1 MSLKKNIAAIIVY
14 FSVLIWPLG
23 ATAQNFAVQITDVG
37 GMVHNFSTAPQRVI
51 CLSPYITQILRALK
65 QDRRIIALTRQD
77 LRSHA
82 SLDVKNLGSYF
93 NPELSDISQ
102 LKPDLVICPPGQLA
116 AVQRS
121 LSARVPVLV
130 MKATSLKEG
139 FSQIEDMGRLFDC
152 QDQAIAWRRRITL
165 QMNLVSQRLDSEK
178 ELQKVRV
185 ARVIGSGKS
194 LSCPGDDSFQNEMI
208 RAAGGIVP
216 QWGKNGS
223 WVQMDPKAWKKF
235 NPQVV
240 YGCNANADAVRELL
254 ATNDFKT
261 VDAVKNGRV
270 YMFPCELTCRVS
282 TATGD
287 FVQWL
292 AAMLYP
298 EVFADPDRA
307 VTEDKE
313 LWRRPVP
320 IEPDSLPYIAD
331 AEVIGHRVADTPY
344 KSLVLRFKTPQTV
357 LSTLN
362 GLQTDLDGCGN
373 TYIPMVAS
381 LGHMRTGVIKVQET
395 CEKNLG
401 FGKGKFTGLM
411 TGANM
416 DNLAVAT
423 KRFKDLSVT
432 AFVTAG
438 VRGNAMRFSKDQGY
452 YISHGTINIIVA
464 VNRKLSVA
472 AMSRAIISATE
483 GKTAALED
491 LDIRSTYT
499 GWRNPAT
506 GTGTDNVLVIQGDGR
521 DVAYAGGH
529 SKIAELMAKAVHEG
543 VTRAIAGQNGIL
555 PGRSV
560 FQRLHERGLSLE
572 ALVRKFQTTMAF
584 RPLVARLEQLMS
596 DPWYASFLE
605 SALAV
610 ADAREKDLITDSPFW
625 DQTCRKV
632 TAAICGRELAPA
644 PCTCDDIPPAVA
656 KGLGALITGIESAK
670 ETSK

>member
-1 MSLKKNIAAIIVY
+1 MIQGADGREISFSSPPERIVCLAPGVTQMLAAMGREDRIV
-14 FSVLIWPLG
+14 
-23 ATAQNFAVQITDVG
+23 AV
-37 GMVHNFSTAPQRVI
+37 
-51 CLSPYITQILRALK
+51 
-65 QDRRIIALTRQD
+65 TRQD
-77 LRSHA
+77 LMYHA
-82 SLDVKNLGSYF
+82 ALKAESLGGYF
-93 NPELSDISQ
+93 NLDLPAIVTFA
-102 LKPDLVICPPGQLA
+102 PDLVICPLKKVEQIKK
-116 AVQRS
+116 AVGEG
-121 LSARVPVLV
+121 VKVLPITTNSFDQAWEQV
-130 MKATSLKEG
+130 RM
-139 FSQIEDMGRLFDC
+139 FGRLFGC
-152 QDQAIAWRRRITL
+152 EEKAKTVIQRMLTQLEMVSRRLAR
-165 QMNLVSQRLDSEK
+165 EK
-178 ELQKVRV
+178 DLHKVRV
-185 ARVIGSGKS
+185 ARVIGSGTS

-208 RAAGGIVP
+208 RSAGGIAP
-216 QWGKNGS
+216 QWGQSGS
-223 WVQMDPKAWKKF
+223 WVQMDAKAWKKF

-240 YGCNANADAVRELL
+240 YGCNANADVVRELL
-254 ATNDFKT
+254 ATDDFKT
-261 VDAVKNGRV
+261 VDAVKNGRI

-292 AAMLYP
+292 SAMLYP

-307 VTEDKE
+307 VTQDKK
-313 LWRRPVP
+313 LWHRTVS
-320 IEPDSLPYIAD
+320 IEPDSLPYLSD
-331 AEVIGHRVADTPY
+331 AEVVGHRVADTPY

-373 TYIPMVAS
+373 TYIPMAAS
-381 LGHMRTGVIKVQET
+381 LGHMRTGVKRVQET

-411 TGANM
+411 TGADM

-452 YISHGTINIIVA
+452 YFSHGTINIILA

-506 GTGTDNVLVIQGDGR
+506 GTGTDNMLIIQGDGL

-555 PGRSV
+555 PGRTV
-560 FQRLHERGLSLE
+560 FQRLDERGLSLE

-584 RPLVARLEQLMS
+584 RPLVARLEQLMD

-644 PCTCDDIPPAVA
+644 PCTCDEIPQAVA
-656 KGLGALITGIESAK
+656 KGLGALIAGIESSK